1 MSSLH
6 IFTIA
11 DPPQPIPA
19 PDFVVRTHY
28 VVPWDT
34 ASQRTMKD
42 PDTLRAMLHLVN
54 AVAAKGA
61 MVYHFDLP
69 VVKAINHCHELS
81 APQNP
86 YTKRDGGPYAMLIAD
101 GFYTVLGLQ
110 KYLAPYC
117 LSKCSARWDTA
128 RRLAEQLSEL
138 KRHL

>member
-11 DPPQPIPA
+11 DSQKIPPT
-19 PDFVVRTHY
+19 PDFVVRTHF
-28 VVPWDT
+28 VVPWDSV
-34 ASQRTMKD
+34 SQRTMKD
-42 PDTLRAMLHLVN
+42 PDTLRAMLHLVK

-69 VVKAINHCHELS
+69 VVRAINHCHELS
-81 APQNP
+81 AQQNL
-86 YTKRDGGPYAMLIAD
+86 YAKRDGGPYAMLIAD

-110 KYLAPYC
+110 KYLVPYC
-117 LSKCSARWDTA
+117 QPECSVRWDTA
-128 RRLAEQLSEL
+128 RQLAEQLSEL